1 RAGAMANPY
10 YAAFLDLRGRD
21 CLVVGGGEV
30 GWRKVEALLEAG
42 ARVTV
47 VSPEA
52 VPALREAAAAA
63 RIRWLS
69 RDYERGDAGAYFLVV
84 AATDDLEAQRA
95 VFADAEA
102 AGRPCNV
109 VDVPELC
116 SFIVP
121 ALLQRGE
128 VTVAVSTGG
137 ASPTLA
143 QRIRDRIAACI
154 GEEYGRM
161 AA

>member
-1 RAGAMANPY
+1 MAGRL

-47 VSPEA
+47 VSPDA
-52 VPALREAAAAA
+52 VPALREMVSAD
-63 RIRWLS
+63 RIRWLA
-69 RDYERGDAGAYFLVV
+69 REYQGGDAGSYFLIV
-84 AATDDLEAQRA
+84 AATDDPAVQRA

-121 ALLQRGE
+121 ALLHRG
-128 VTVAVSTGG
+128 
-137 ASPTLA
+137 
-143 QRIRDRIAACI
+143 
-154 GEEYGRM
+154 
-161 AA
+161 